1 MRNHYLKSH
10 RRPQNIHMT
19 ALTPFFVKRFC
30 MSRVSGL
37 NFPPHP
43 NEGDSEYKVEEFK
56 GDIEKG
62 DLGIKTPLAKM
73 MLKLRVSLIANF
85 WLWFIYSFIFL
96 SISLFSFFFFFP
108 RQKIE
113 DLEKDIKVLKEI
125 GKFFV

>member
-1 MRNHYLKSH
+1 
-10 RRPQNIHMT
+10 
-19 ALTPFFVKRFC
+19 

-85 WLWFIYSFIFL
+85 CLWFIYSFIFL

-108 RQKIE
+108 QQKIE